1 MKSCINKLNKTQWLR
16 CSGAYIFK
24 EYKTHPQ
31 NDTFIP
37 EPIIVNYNGI
47 YYICEYVM
55 IFLLL
60 LGDFLLVLA
69 LNVVFLVPNVL
80 VDMSK

>member
-1 MKSCINKLNKTQWLR
+1 
-16 CSGAYIFK
+16 
-24 EYKTHPQ
+24 
-31 NDTFIP
+31 
-37 EPIIVNYNGI
+37 
-47 YYICEYVM
+47 M